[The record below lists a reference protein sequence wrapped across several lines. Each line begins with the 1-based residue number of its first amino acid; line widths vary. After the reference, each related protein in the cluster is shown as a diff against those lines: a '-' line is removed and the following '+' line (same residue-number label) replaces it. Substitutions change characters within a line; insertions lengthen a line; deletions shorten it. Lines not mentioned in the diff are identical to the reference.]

1 MKTISIREL
10 HTRTGHYVRQAATE
24 PITVTDRGRT
34 VAKLVPVAEP
44 ARLTFAQRRLRPGFL
59 ALQGKPMTG
68 VDSGQMISE
77 DRDAR

>member
-24 PITVTDRGRT
+24 PITVTDRGQTIAIIR
-34 VAKLVPVAEP
+34 P
-44 ARLTFAQRRLRPGFL
+44 ATAAHLT
-59 ALQGKPMTG
+59 GKPFPKRDRSTLPFIN
-68 VDSGQMISE
+68 VDSGLLISE